1 MPKAGAAARQLWE
14 ALREHGGK
22 GMEFP
27 ILAFNT
33 CAPGLDCP
41 GRSIPAREVL
51 LHGYRVLMER
61 ASRIKDP
68 ARREIYLEN
77 VGENRKLIEQW
88 QIYSLEE

>member
-1 MPKAGAAARQLWE
+1 MAEADTLARQLWG

-33 CAPGLDCP
+33 CAQVLIAQEDY
-41 GRSIPAREVL
+41 PAAKEVL

-68 ARREIYLEN
+68 ARREIYLES
-77 VGENRKLIEQW
+77 VTENRKLNEQW
-88 QIYSLEE
+88 QFYSQEA